1 MTLPVCEI
9 TTAVF
14 QIMSL
19 SSLSKMGEIITMS
32 LALAYCKNESHTELI
47 LKYKTNAKR
56 STFFK
61 TCLVDRFEECSF
73 IMMKLH
79 F

>member
-32 LALAYCKNESHTELI
+32 LALAYWKNESHTELI
-47 LKYKTNAKR
+47 LKYTNARR
-56 STFFK
+56 SAFFK